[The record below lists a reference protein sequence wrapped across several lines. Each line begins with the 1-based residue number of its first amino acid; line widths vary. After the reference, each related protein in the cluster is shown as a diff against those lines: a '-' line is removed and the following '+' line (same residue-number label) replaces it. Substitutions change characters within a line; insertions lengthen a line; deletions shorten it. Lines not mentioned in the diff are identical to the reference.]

1 MAESDGGA
9 NSGAANSGAAN
20 TGAANTGAANTG
32 GHRLGWLGTGRMGI
46 SLIHRLLD
54 AGCDVTVYNR
64 TRAKAEPLAQAGA
77 TVVDTAAEL
86 AQVDILF
93 VTVGTSQDL
102 IDAIIGSAG
111 VTSGGH
117 APAIVVDC
125 STVSADDSQRVRDAL
140 AGKGSSLLAAPVMGN
155 PKVASVGRLTFA
167 VSGEQAAFQTTR
179 PYLDI
184 LGAGATYVGEGELA
198 RAVKLCHN
206 LFLGVVIQSLAEVTV
221 LAQKSGISRQA
232 LLACLNKSVLGSVFS
247 QYKTPA
253 LVNLDF
259 HPTFTAAL
267 LRKDFDLGLAAA
279 REHEVPMPVASTAY
293 QLVQSLV
300 GNGYGEQDFAALLL
314 LQARSAGLELTSE
327 NAEVADGLTPAGNQ

>member
-1 MAESDGGA
+1 VADSDGVA
-9 NSGAANSGAAN
+9 NSGPAGGGAAGG
-20 TGAANTGAANTG
+20 GAAETG

-102 IDAIIGSAG
+102 IDALIGRAG
-111 VTSGGH
+111 VTAGGR

-125 STVSADDSQRVRDAL
+125 STVSAVDSQRVRDAL
-140 AGKGSSLLAAPVMGN
+140 AAMGSSLLAAPVMGN

-167 VSGEQAAFQTTR
+167 VSGDQAAYQTTR

-247 QYKTPA
+247 HYKTPA

-267 LRKDFDLGLAAA
+267 LRKDFDLGLATA

-300 GNGYGEQDFAALLL
+300 GHGYGEQDFAALLL

-327 NAEVADGLTPAGNQ
+327 NAEVSDGLTPASSE